1 MLDIHK
7 LRIFVFVARLGSFT
21 RAAAMLHMTQ
31 PTVSQQIA
39 GLESLLG
46 VQLIDRNTRH
56 MRLTAPGEV
65 LFEYGER
72 LLKLANEGL
81 AAVQSEA
88 GLSRQLLKL
97 GVGHTLATYILP
109 GILSRYRALH
119 GEHRIRL
126 SVGNTGE
133 LLAMLITGEIDI
145 ALVGSPA
152 EHPDIV
158 TNVFMHDQLVLIV
171 SPQDEWSAYESIAL
185 ERIAARVLL
194 TREPGSAL
202 YATVSRLLGED
213 RLLSVDTIM
222 LGETE
227 AIKRSVELSLG
238 VALIQK
244 IAIEREVQQGTLR
257 AIELVSVDAERVY
270 LTAVRKRYVPNDAVA
285 AFLDMSPFQAER
297 T

>member
-65 LFEYGER
+65 LFEYSER

-133 LLAMLITGEIDI
+133 LLAMLTTGEIDI

-152 EHPDIV
+152 EHPDVV
-158 TNVFMHDQLVLIV
+158 THVFMHDRLVLIV
-171 SPQDEWSAYESIAL
+171 SPQDEWAAYEEIDL
-185 ERIAARVLL
+185 ERITARVFL

-213 RLLSVDTIM
+213 RLLGVHTIL

-227 AIKRSVELSLG
+227 AIKRSVELGLG

-257 AIELVSVDAERVY
+257 AIELVGVDAERVY
-270 LTAVRKRYVPNDAVA
+270 LTAARKRYVPNDAVA
-285 AFLDMSPFQAER
+285 AFLDMPPFQAER